1 MNVIDPTLKR
11 IEKVVLRGHAHG
23 ASRQEV
29 IVQLKSMGVTKAQMD
44 MYQAYVKDSNHET
57 NNSN

>member
-1 MNVIDPTLKR
+1 MTKIDPTLKR

-29 IVQLKSMGVTKAQMD
+29 IMKLKSMGVTKAQMD
-44 MYQAYVKDSNHET
+44 MYQAYVKDHKS
-57 NNSN
+57 